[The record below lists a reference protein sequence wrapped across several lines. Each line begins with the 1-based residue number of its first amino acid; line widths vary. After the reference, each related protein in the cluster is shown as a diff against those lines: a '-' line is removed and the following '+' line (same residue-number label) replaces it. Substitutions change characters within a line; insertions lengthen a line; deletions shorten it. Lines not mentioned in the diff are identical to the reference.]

1 MNNCQIIF
9 DWVNELEQPLV
20 LLHSQT
26 KAFRTIDL
34 KYLFKD
40 VLDYTNLYGWI
51 KSKNI
56 PKFLLKNILIT
67 IINTNP
73 PDSCKN
79 ELLGILLENE

>member
-1 MNNCQIIF
+1 MTT
-9 DWVNELEQPLV
+9 VELFEFINKLEEPV
-20 LLHSQT
+20 VVLHSES

-34 KYLFKD
+34 KHLSKD

-67 IINTNP
+67 IIRTNP
-73 PDSCKN
+73 PENCKN

>member
-1 MNNCQIIF
+1 MTTIQLFEFINK
-9 DWVNELEQPLV
+9 LEEPV
-20 LLHSQT
+20 VVLHSQS

-34 KYLFKD
+34 KHLSKD
-40 VLDYTNLYGWI
+40 LLDYTNLYGWI

-67 IINTNP
+67 IINSNP
-73 PDSCKN
+73 PENCRN

>member
-1 MNNCQIIF
+1 MTTIHLFEFINK
-9 DWVNELEQPLV
+9 LEEPV
-20 LLHSQT
+20 VVLHSQS

-34 KYLFKD
+34 KHLSKD